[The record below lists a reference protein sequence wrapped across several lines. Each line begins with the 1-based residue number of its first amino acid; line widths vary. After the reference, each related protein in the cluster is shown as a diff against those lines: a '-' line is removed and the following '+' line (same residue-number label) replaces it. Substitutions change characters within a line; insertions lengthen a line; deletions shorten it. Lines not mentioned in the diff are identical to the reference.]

1 MMFLD
6 SRLLDDKKFKLELE
20 KERSKAIVR
29 ERKEQL
35 AKEKSKYRK
44 NSKKPTTSKLLLVA
58 AFVISL
64 EILIFCEVA
73 YFFNPDPMI
82 LTTLIGVPVTV
93 VPIALGYLR
102 KSTAENT
109 ANGIVYEMAMA
120 EKDAV
125 AGIGD

>member
-6 SRLLDDKKFKLELE
+6 SRLLDDKKFELELE

-35 AKEKSKYRK
+35 AKEKVKYRK
-44 NSKKPTTSKLLLVA
+44 KSKKPTTSKLLLVA

-120 EKDAV
+120 EKDSV

>member
-35 AKEKSKYRK
+35 VKEKSKYRK
-44 NSKKPTTSKLLLVA
+44 KSKKPPTSKLLLVA

-120 EKDAV
+120 EKDSV